1 MNPTIKTTPKDF
13 FLHLSATIVL
23 YASAIALVNLALAII
38 NYAFPDALAGYYY
51 AGSIAWPI
59 SMLVILVP
67 VLYVLEWMI
76 KKDLLR
82 FPEKDSL
89 WIRRWRIYLT
99 LFLAGVTI
107 IGDLITLINTF
118 INGEITE
125 RFVYKF
131 LAILIIFAI
140 IFVYYILEKTTGSGK
155 GKTTQTIFAWLG
167 IVIAIAAIVGGFL
180 IVGSPYKQRALRF
193 DNQRISDLSNIQW
206 QIVNYWQQKGKLP
219 ASLEDMKDSISG
231 QIIPTDP
238 ENKLTK
244 YEYTVKG
251 ERAFE
256 LCATFA
262 EKTQDNKSKGSSYSS
277 RPSYDSYPI
286 DGSNDN
292 WTHEAGRTCFQRTI
306 DPERYPV
313 NKPKP
318 VY

>member
-23 YASAIALVNLALAII
+23 YTSAIALVNLALAII

-99 LFLAGVTI
+99 LFLAGATI

-131 LAILIIFAI
+131 LAILIIFAV
-140 IFVYYILEKTTGSGK
+140 IFVYYILEKTAGSEK

-193 DNQRISDLSNIQW
+193 DNQRVSDLSNIQW

-231 QIIPTDP
+231 QIIPADP

-262 EKTQDNKSKGSSYSS
+262 EKTQDNKG
-277 RPSYDSYPI
+277 YDSYPI
-286 DGSNDN
+286 DGSNDS
-292 WTHEAGRTCFQRTI
+292 WIHEAGRTCFQRTI